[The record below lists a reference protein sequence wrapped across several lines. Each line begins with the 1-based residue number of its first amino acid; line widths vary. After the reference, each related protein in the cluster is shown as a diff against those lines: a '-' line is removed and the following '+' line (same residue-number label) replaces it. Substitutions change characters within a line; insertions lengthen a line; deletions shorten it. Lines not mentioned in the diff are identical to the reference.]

1 MVDNQLMYLVAN
13 RVDQDKRVV
22 TFDEGSNCS
31 EKNGFNCFMETS
43 AKTGQNVKELF
54 STVAKQ
60 LFV

>member
-1 MVDNQLMYLVAN
+1 MYLVAN

-22 TFDEGSNCS
+22 TFDEGANCS